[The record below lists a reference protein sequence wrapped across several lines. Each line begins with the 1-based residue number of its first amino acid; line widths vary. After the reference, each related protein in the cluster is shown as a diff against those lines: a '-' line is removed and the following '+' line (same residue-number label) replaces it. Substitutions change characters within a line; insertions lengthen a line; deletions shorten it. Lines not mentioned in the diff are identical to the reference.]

1 MLEYVE
7 DLEGALFDS
16 LDAIAKGFAV
26 QEVFWDIIGRQVWV
40 KRLKW
45 VHQKRFTFY
54 SMNSLLEFPRLLTDA
69 QPVLGEELPPFKFV
83 FHRHRA
89 RSGAAARGGLS
100 RPLAYIYLFSQFSLK
115 DWVIFNDL
123 YSVPMR
129 VGKYKS
135 GATPD
140 DIAKL
145 KQAVSNLGTDAAA
158 VLSDST
164 MVELLETKNRA
175 GDVPTFKEF
184 IDWSGRMTSRV
195 ILGHTGSSEA
205 TPGKLGGEHMARQ
218 IRQDLLEHD
227 ARALQNTLKFQ
238 LIWPWVVYQFGK
250 EKACPN
256 LIFHCEAEGNLESL
270 V

>member
-1 MLEYVE
+1 M
-7 DLEGALFDS
+7 
-16 LDAIAKGFAV
+16 
-26 QEVFWDIIGRQVWV
+26 
-40 KRLKW
+40 
-45 VHQKRFTFY
+45 
-54 SMNSLLEFPRLLTDA
+54 TDA

-100 RPLAYIYLFSQFSLK
+100 RPLAYIYLFSQLSLK

-129 VGKYKS
+129 VGKYKA

-145 KQAVSNLGTDAAA
+145 KQAVFNLGTDAAA

-175 GDVPTFKEF
+175 GDVPTPSK
-184 IDWSGRMTSRV
+184 DSS
-195 ILGHTGSSEA
+195 TG
-205 TPGKLGGEHMARQ
+205 
-218 IRQDLLEHD
+218 LLERPPKSSWD
-227 ARALQNTLKFQ
+227 TRALPSRQRAGWAVKRWRGKFGRIFSNTTPARCKT
-238 LIWPWVVYQFGK
+238 P
-250 EKACPN
+250 
-256 LIFHCEAEGNLESL
+256 
-270 V
+270 